1 MRNVVST
8 YDQMAF
14 KAPRA
19 VSSFIKLVKDM
30 RALYAGVELPL
41 KTAQTSVLD
50 ERLYSNQVQLNVA
63 K

>member
-1 MRNVVST
+1 
-8 YDQMAF
+8 MAF